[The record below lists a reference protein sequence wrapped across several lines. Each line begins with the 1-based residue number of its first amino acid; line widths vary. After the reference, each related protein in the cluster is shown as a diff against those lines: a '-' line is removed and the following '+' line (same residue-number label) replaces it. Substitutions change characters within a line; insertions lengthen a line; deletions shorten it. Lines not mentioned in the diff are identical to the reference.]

1 MNLSRRGRVVTA
13 WITAAVLVIG
23 GVAAVLF
30 IGGRAGVGPLAD
42 IIGPGRDG
50 EPRAPRVIPAAPPTC
65 PLTGVDPEGEVP
77 ARPALAIKVENLPAA
92 RPQTGLSW
100 ADIVYE
106 EPVEGGITRFIA
118 VYQCQDAQRVQPV
131 RSARLTDVDI
141 LVQFGKPLFAYSGAA
156 GKVDQALAKAGFIDV
171 NAIAEA
177 DAYELDPARSAPHN
191 LYTDTRDLYRAAR
204 GKIRRQGLGAP
215 SPVFLYTSSGVKGKK
230 VSELHVPFSSWASDV
245 YWRWSADSESF
256 LRSHGTEPHV
266 SSDGTQY
273 SAKNV
278 VVQVVETVLTD
289 VADANG
295 VPSPKVISVG
305 EGKAYV
311 LRNGRITVGRWE
323 RPTSEDLTRFYDRK
337 GNEVRLIRGN
347 TWVELVPQ
355 DVSVTY
361 S

>member
-1 MNLSRRGRVVTA
+1 MSLSRRGRVVAA

-30 IGGRAGVGPLAD
+30 VGGRAGVGPLAD
-42 IIGPGRDG
+42 IIGPGRD
-50 EPRAPRVIPAAPPTC
+50 EDPRQSRTIPAPPSTC
-65 PLTGVDPEGEVP
+65 PLTGVDPDGEVP
-77 ARPALAIKVENLPAA
+77 ARPAMAIKVENLPSA

-106 EPVEGGITRFIA
+106 QPVEGGITRFIA

-141 LVQFGKPLFAYSGAA
+141 LVQFGSPLFAYSGAA
-156 GKVDQALAKAGFIDV
+156 GKVDQALEKSGFIDV
-171 NAIAEA
+171 NAELEPR
-177 DAYELDPARSAPHN
+177 AYARDPARSAPHD
-191 LYTDTRDLYRAAR
+191 LYTDTRDLYREAR

-215 SPVFLYTSSGVKGKK
+215 SPVFSYTSSEVRGKK

-245 YWRWSADSESF
+245 YWRWNADRESF
-256 LRSHGTEPHV
+256 LRWHGTEPHV

-278 VVQVVETVLTD
+278 IVQVVETVLTD

-323 RPTSEDLTRFYDRK
+323 RPTLEDLTTFYDRK
-337 GNEVRLIRGN
+337 GNGVRLVRGN
-347 TWVELVPQ
+347 TWVELAPT